1 MRLKERPAKRA
12 LRLEAKDLA
21 SSETLLK
28 RSDPLTFVGGM
39 KMGRTFDPI
48 TLEILWRRLISIV
61 DEADST
67 VSRTAFSSLLR
78 DAHDYT
84 CMFTDRKG
92 RELAQGSFAT
102 PGQSGAMALGIKN
115 LVTQLPL
122 ETYKPGDVFI
132 TNDPWALAGHL
143 NDVCVMSPI
152 FYKDRLTAFT
162 ACVFHHSDIG
172 GRVSSDNHDVFEEG
186 LFIPLVKLYDGG
198 VLNQSVIDMIRWN
211 VRTSDEVI
219 GDIRSQ
225 IAANHVCAE
234 KICQMLKEIDLDG
247 LDDLADQIISRTE
260 KSMREEIEKIPDGIY
275 RAEGIIE
282 QMKGQKDVVIKA
294 AVEVKE
300 SDITVD
306 LDGSSPQVN
315 WGGNVVYNFTYAYVF
330 MAMKSMFGPDI
341 PNNDGC
347 ARPIKLKAPEG
358 SVVNCKFPAAV
369 AARLVI
375 GHFITEIIYRALSKV
390 LPDKVLAASGGTPA
404 QMNVFYGR
412 RNNGR
417 PWHSVIIRGGG
428 MGAGSTNDG
437 NYVYIFPANGAN
449 TPIEIFESD
458 TPLIVESRELLTNSA
473 GPGRMKGGLGQREV
487 FRVPDDK
494 YAPIPPVNLGIQA
507 GRHIHPPEGL
517 FGGKPGAKAQFLV
530 NGSSGNPFGLTQ
542 LKPGDVVIIDAA
554 GGGGYGNPL
563 ERDPEMVESDVIE
576 EYVSLEKA
584 EEDYGVAIDPKTMKV
599 DEEATRKL
607 RESLRKA

>member
-1 MRLKERPAKRA
+1 
-12 LRLEAKDLA
+12 
-21 SSETLLK
+21 
-28 RSDPLTFVGGM
+28 M
-39 KMGRTFDPI
+39 KMGRKRRTFDPI
-48 TLEILWRRLISIV
+48 TLEILWRRLISTV
-61 DEADST
+61 DESDGSVA
-67 VSRTAFSSLLR
+67 RTAFSSLLR

-84 CMFTDRKG
+84 CMFTDQKG

-115 LVTQLPL
+115 LVTKLPL
-122 ETYKPGDVFI
+122 ETYKPGDSFI

-152 FYKDRLTAFT
+152 FYKNKVVAFT

-198 VLNQSVIDMIRWN
+198 VLNSSVMEMIRWN
-211 VRTSDEVI
+211 VRTPDEVI

-225 IAANHVCAE
+225 IAANHVCSE
-234 KICQMLKEIDLDG
+234 KIGQMLRENDLEN
-247 LDDLADQIISRTE
+247 LDDLADQVISRTE

-282 QMKGQKDVVIKA
+282 QMKGQQDVVIKA
-294 AVEVKE
+294 AVEVKG

-330 MAMKSMFGPDI
+330 MAIKSMFGPDI

-347 ARPIKLKAPEG
+347 AKPVKLKAPEG
-358 SVVNCKFPAAV
+358 TVVHCKFPAAV

-375 GHFITEIIYRALSKV
+375 GHHITEIIYRALSEVAPGKV
-390 LPDKVLAASGGTPA
+390 IAASGGTPA
-404 QMNVFYGR
+404 QMNVFYGK
-412 RNNGR
+412 RNDGR

-428 MGAGSTNDG
+428 MGASSVSDG

-449 TPIEIFESD
+449 TPVEIFESD
-458 TPLIVESRELLTNSA
+458 TPLLIENRELLADSG
-473 GPGRMKGGLGQREV
+473 GPGRMKGGSGQREV
-487 FRVPDDK
+487 FRVPDDQ
-494 YAPIPPVNLGIQA
+494 YAPLPPVNLGIQA

-530 NGSSGNPFGLTQ
+530 NGVSGNPFGLTQ
-542 LKPGDVVIIDAA
+542 LKPGDVVTIDAA
-554 GGGGYGNPL
+554 GGGGCGNPL
-563 ERDPEMVESDVIE
+563 DREPQRVVSDVIE
-576 EYVSLEKA
+576 GYVSLEKA
-584 EEDYGVAIDPKTMKV
+584 KEDYGVIINPKTLTL
-599 DEEATRKL
+599 DEQATRKF
-607 RESLRKA
+607 RESLRGRLFEWLSSET

>member
-1 MRLKERPAKRA
+1 
-12 LRLEAKDLA
+12 
-21 SSETLLK
+21 
-28 RSDPLTFVGGM
+28 
-39 KMGRTFDPI
+39 MGSLFDPI
-48 TLEILWRRLISIV
+48 TLEIMWRRLISIV
-61 DEADST
+61 DEADSA

-92 RELAQGSFAT
+92 RELAQGTFAT

-115 LVTQLPL
+115 LVNRLPP
-122 ETYKPGDVFI
+122 EIYKPGDVFI

-152 FYKDRLTAFT
+152 FYKDQLTAFT

-198 VLNQSVIDMIRWN
+198 TLNDAVMEMIRLN
-211 VRTSDEVI
+211 VRTPDEVI

-225 IAANHVCAE
+225 ISANHVCSE
-234 KICQMLKEIDLDG
+234 KIGQMLEETDLDG

-260 KSMREEIEKIPDGIY
+260 RSMREEIEKVPDGVY
-275 RAEGIIE
+275 RSEGIVE
-282 QMKGQKDVVIKA
+282 QMKGQKDVLIRA
-294 AVEVKE
+294 AVEVKG
-300 SDITVD
+300 SDMLVD
-306 LDGSSPQVN
+306 LDGSSPQVD

-347 ARPIKLKAPEG
+347 AKPIKLRAPEG

-375 GHFITEIIYRALSKV
+375 GHFLTEIIYRALSSV
-390 LPDKVLAASGGTPA
+390 LPDRVIAGCGGTPA
-404 QMNVFYGR
+404 TMNVFYGK
-412 RNNGR
+412 RNDGR

-428 MGAGSTNDG
+428 MGASSVSDG

-449 TPIEIFESD
+449 TPVEIFESD
-458 TPLIVESRELLTNSA
+458 TPLIVEKKELLADSG
-473 GPGRMKGGLGQREV
+473 GPGRMKGGLGKRVV
-487 FRVPDDK
+487 FIVPDDR
-494 YAPIPPVNLGIQA
+494 YAPLPPVNLGMQA
-507 GRHIHPPEGL
+507 GRYIHPPEGL
-517 FGGKPGAKAQFLV
+517 FGGKPGTRAQFMV
-530 NGSSGNPFGLTQ
+530 NGEPGNPYGLTR
-542 LKPGDVVIIDAA
+542 LRPGDRITIDAA

-563 ERDPEMVESDVIE
+563 DRDPEMVERDVIE
-576 EYVSLEKA
+576 GYVSIENA
-584 EEDYGVAIDPKTMKV
+584 RGDYGVVVRPETMKI
-599 DEEATRKL
+599 DGETTRKL
-607 RESLRKA
+607 RDELRRAEGRYQPE

>member
-1 MRLKERPAKRA
+1 
-12 LRLEAKDLA
+12 
-21 SSETLLK
+21 
-28 RSDPLTFVGGM
+28 M
-39 KMGRTFDPI
+39 KMRRRGRTFDPI

-61 DEADST
+61 DESDSS
-67 VSRTAFSSLLR
+67 VARTAFSSLLR

-84 CMFTDRKG
+84 CMFTDQKG

-115 LVTQLPL
+115 LVTKLPL
-122 ETYKPGDVFI
+122 ETYKPGDIFI

-152 FYKDRLTAFT
+152 FYKHKVVAFT

-198 VLNQSVIDMIRWN
+198 VLNPSVMEMIRWN
-211 VRTSDEVI
+211 VRTPDEVI

-225 IAANHVCAE
+225 IAANHVCSE
-234 KICQMLKEIDLDG
+234 KIGQMLRENDLEN
-247 LDDLADQIISRTE
+247 LDDLADQVISRTE

-282 QMKGQKDVVIKA
+282 QMKGQQDAVIKA
-294 AVEVKE
+294 AVEVKGG
-300 SDITVD
+300 DITVD

-330 MAMKSMFGPDI
+330 MAIKSMFGPDI

-347 ARPIKLKAPEG
+347 AKPVKLKAPEG
-358 SVVNCKFPAAV
+358 TVVHCKFPAAV

-375 GHFITEIIYRALSKV
+375 GHYITEIIYRALSEVAPNKV
-390 LPDKVLAASGGTPA
+390 IAASGGTPA
-404 QMNVFYGR
+404 QMNVFYGK
-412 RNNGR
+412 RNDGK

-428 MGAGSTNDG
+428 MGASSVSDG

-449 TPIEIFESD
+449 TPVEIFESD
-458 TPLIVESRELLTNSA
+458 TPLLVENRELLADSG
-473 GPGRMKGGLGQREV
+473 GPGRMKGGIGQREV
-487 FRVPDDK
+487 FRVPDDQ
-494 YAPIPPVNLGIQA
+494 YAPLPPVNLGIQA

-517 FGGKPGAKAQFLV
+517 FGGNPGAKAQFLV
-530 NGSSGNPFGLTQ
+530 NGISGNPFGLTQ
-542 LKPGDVVIIDAA
+542 LKPGDVVTIDAA
-554 GGGGYGNPL
+554 GGGGCGNPL
-563 ERDPEMVESDVIE
+563 EREPERVERDVIE
-576 EYVSLEKA
+576 GYVSLGKA
-584 EEDYGVAIDPKTMKV
+584 REDYGVIIDSKTLKL
-599 DEEATRKL
+599 DEEGTRKL
-607 RESLRKA
+607 RESLKKTNPPPPFPSP

>member
-1 MRLKERPAKRA
+1 
-12 LRLEAKDLA
+12 
-21 SSETLLK
+21 
-28 RSDPLTFVGGM
+28 
-39 KMGRTFDPI
+39 MGRSFDPI

-61 DEADST
+61 DEADSS

-115 LVTQLPL
+115 LVNKLPA
-122 ETYKPGDVFI
+122 ETYTPGDVFI

-152 FYKDRLTAFT
+152 FYQDRLTAFT

-198 VLNQSVIDMIRWN
+198 VLNQSVMDLIRWN
-211 VRTSDEVI
+211 VRTPDEVI

-225 IAANHVCAE
+225 IAANHVCSE
-234 KICQMLKEIDLDG
+234 KICQMLKESGLEG
-247 LDDLADQIISRTE
+247 LDDLADQVIRLTE
-260 KSMREEIEKIPDGIY
+260 RSMRQEIEKIPDGLY
-275 RAEGIIE
+275 RAEGIVE
-282 QMKGQKDVVIKA
+282 QMKGKEDVVIKA
-294 AVEVKE
+294 AVEVKG
-300 SDITVD
+300 SDILVD

-315 WGGNVVYNFTYAYVF
+315 WGGNVVLNFTYAYVF

-347 ARPIKLKAPEG
+347 ARPVKLRAPEG
-358 SVVNCKFPAAV
+358 SVVNCRFPAAV

-375 GHFITEIIYRALSKV
+375 GHFLTEIIYRAVSSA
-390 LPDKVLAASGGTPA
+390 LPDKVIAASGGTPA
-404 QMNVFYGR
+404 TMNVFYGK
-412 RNNGR
+412 RNDGR

-428 MGAGSTNDG
+428 MGASSINDG

-449 TPIEIFESD
+449 TPVEIFESD
-458 TPLIVESRELLTNSA
+458 TPLIVEKRELLSDSG
-473 GPGRMKGGLGQREV
+473 GPGRMKGGLGKRIV
-487 FRVPDDK
+487 FRIPDDQ
-494 YAPIPPVNLGIQA
+494 YAPLPPVNLGMQA
-507 GRHIHPPEGL
+507 GRYIYPPEGL
-517 FGGKPGAKAQFLV
+517 FRGKPGAKAQFLV
-530 NGSSGNPFGLTQ
+530 NGVPGNPFGLTQ
-542 LKPGDVVIIDAA
+542 LKPGDVVTIDAA
-554 GGGGYGNPL
+554 GGGGYGNPFM
-563 ERDPEMVESDVIE
+563 RDPQMVEDDVKE
-576 EYVSLEKA
+576 GYVSPERA
-584 EEDYGVAIDPKTMKV
+584 REDYGVVIDPCTGKV
-599 DEEATRKL
+599 DEKATRGL
-607 RESLRKA
+607 RDTLK

>member
-1 MRLKERPAKRA
+1 
-12 LRLEAKDLA
+12 
-21 SSETLLK
+21 
-28 RSDPLTFVGGM
+28 
-39 KMGRTFDPI
+39 
-48 TLEILWRRLISIV
+48 LISIV

-294 AVEVKE
+294 AVEVKG

-306 LDGSSPQVN
+306 LDGSSSQVN

>member
-1 MRLKERPAKRA
+1 
-12 LRLEAKDLA
+12 
-21 SSETLLK
+21 
-28 RSDPLTFVGGM
+28 
-39 KMGRTFDPI
+39 MGRRQRTFDPI

-61 DEADST
+61 DESDSS
-67 VSRTAFSSLLR
+67 VARTAFSSLLR

-84 CMFTDRKG
+84 CMFTDQKG

-115 LVTQLPL
+115 LVTKLPL
-122 ETYKPGDVFI
+122 GTYKPGDSFI

-152 FYKDRLTAFT
+152 FYKNKVVAFT

-198 VLNQSVIDMIRWN
+198 ALNQSVIDMIRWN
-211 VRTSDEVI
+211 VRTPDEVI

-225 IAANHVCAE
+225 IAANHVCSE
-234 KICQMLKEIDLDG
+234 KICQMLRESDLEN
-247 LDDLADQIISRTE
+247 LDDLADQVISRTE

-275 RAEGIIE
+275 KAQGAIE
-282 QMKGQKDVVIKA
+282 QMKGQQDVVIKA
-294 AVEVKE
+294 AVEVKG
-300 SDITVD
+300 SDITVN

-330 MAMKSMFGPDI
+330 MAVKSMFGPDI

-347 ARPIKLKAPEG
+347 AKPVKLIAPEG
-358 SVVNCKFPAAV
+358 TVVHCKFPAAV

-375 GHFITEIIYRALSKV
+375 GHYITEIIYRALSGVARNKV
-390 LPDKVLAASGGTPA
+390 ISASGGTPA
-404 QMNVFYGR
+404 QMNVFYGK
-412 RNNGR
+412 RNDAR

-428 MGAGSTNDG
+428 MGASSLSDG

-458 TPLIVESRELLTNSA
+458 TPLIVEKRELLPDSG

-487 FRVPDDK
+487 FRVPDDQ

-530 NGSSGNPFGLTQ
+530 NGMPGNPFGLTQ
-542 LKPGDVVIIDAA
+542 LKPGDVVTIDAA

-563 ERDPEMVESDVIE
+563 ERDPEMVERDVLE
-576 EYVSLEKA
+576 GYVSPEKTG
-584 EEDYGVAIDPKTMKV
+584 EDYRVVIDPNTMTV
-599 DEEATRKL
+599 DQEATRKL
-607 RESLRKA
+607 RNTSRKT

>member
-1 MRLKERPAKRA
+1 MGRKR
-12 LRLEAKDLA
+12 
-21 SSETLLK
+21 
-28 RSDPLTFVGGM
+28 
-39 KMGRTFDPI
+39 RTFDPI

-61 DEADST
+61 DESDGSVA
-67 VSRTAFSSLLR
+67 RTAFSSLLR

-84 CMFTDRKG
+84 CMFTDQKG

-122 ETYKPGDVFI
+122 ETYKPGDIFI

-152 FYKDRLTAFT
+152 FYKNRVVAFT

-198 VLNQSVIDMIRWN
+198 VLNPSVMEMIRWN
-211 VRTSDEVI
+211 VRTPDEVI

-225 IAANHVCAE
+225 IAANHVCSE
-234 KICQMLKEIDLDG
+234 KIAQMLRENDLEN
-247 LDDLADQIISRTE
+247 LDDLADQVISRTE

-282 QMKGQKDVVIKA
+282 QMKGQQDVVIKA
-294 AVEVKE
+294 AVEVKG

-306 LDGSSPQVN
+306 LAGSSTQVH

-330 MAMKSMFGPDI
+330 MAIKSMFGPDI

-347 ARPIKLKAPEG
+347 AKPVQLRAPEG
-358 SVVNCKFPAAV
+358 TVVHCRFPAAV

-375 GHFITEIIYRALSKV
+375 GHYITEIIYRALSEVAPNKV
-390 LPDKVLAASGGTPA
+390 IAASGGTPA
-404 QMNVFYGR
+404 QMNVFYGK
-412 RNNGR
+412 RNDGR

-428 MGAGSTNDG
+428 MGASSVSDG

-449 TPIEIFESD
+449 TPVEILESD
-458 TPLIVESRELLTNSA
+458 TPLLVEHRELLADSG
-473 GPGRMKGGLGQREV
+473 GPGRMKGGIGQREV
-487 FRVPDDK
+487 FRVPDDQ
-494 YAPIPPVNLGIQA
+494 YAPLPPVNLGMQA

-530 NGSSGNPFGLTQ
+530 NGESGNPFGLTQ
-542 LKPGDVVIIDAA
+542 LKPGDVVTIDAA
-554 GGGGYGNPL
+554 GGGGCGNPL
-563 ERDPEMVESDVIE
+563 DREPERVERDVVEG
-576 EYVSLEKA
+576 YVSPERARK
-584 EEDYGVAIDPKTMKV
+584 DYGVIIDPETLRI
-599 DEEATRKL
+599 DGEATRKL
-607 RESLRKA
+607 RESLSKAV

>member
-1 MRLKERPAKRA
+1 MARK
-12 LRLEAKDLA
+12 
-21 SSETLLK
+21 
-28 RSDPLTFVGGM
+28 
-39 KMGRTFDPI
+39 GRTFDPI

-61 DEADST
+61 DEADSA
-67 VSRTAFSSLLR
+67 VARTAFSSLLR

-84 CMFTDRKG
+84 CMFTDQKG

-115 LVTQLPL
+115 LVTKLPK
-122 ETYKPGDVFI
+122 ETYNPGDIFI

-152 FYKDRLTAFT
+152 FYENRLVAFT

-198 VLNQSVIDMIRWN
+198 VLNQSVIDLIRWN
-211 VRTSDEVI
+211 VRTPDEVV

-234 KICQMLKEIDLDG
+234 KICQMLKDSGMES
-247 LDDLADQIISRTE
+247 LDDLADQVIGRTE
-260 KSMREEIEKIPDGIY
+260 KSMREEIAKIPDGIY
-275 RAEGIIE
+275 RAEGIVE
-282 QMKGQKDVVIKA
+282 QAKGKENITIKVT
-294 AVEVKE
+294 VEVKG

-306 LDGSSPQVN
+306 LNGSSPQVD

-347 ARPIKLKAPEG
+347 AAPIKMKAPEG
-358 SVVNCKFPAAV
+358 TVVNCRFPAAV
-369 AARLVI
+369 AARLVV
-375 GHFITEIIYRALSKV
+375 GHFLTEIIYRALSKV
-390 LPDKVLAASGGTPA
+390 VPNRVIAASGGTPA

-412 RNNGR
+412 RNDRR

-428 MGAGSTNDG
+428 MGASAINDG

-458 TPLIVESRELLTNSA
+458 TPLIVEKRELIANSA
-473 GPGRMKGGLGQREV
+473 GPGLMKGGLGQREV
-487 FRVPDDK
+487 FKIPDDK
-494 YAPIPPVNLGIQA
+494 YAPMPPVNLGIQA
-507 GRHIHPPEGL
+507 GRFIHPPEGL
-517 FGGKPGAKAQFLV
+517 FGGNPGARAQFLV
-530 NGSSGNPFGLTQ
+530 NGVPGNPYGLTQ
-542 LKPGDVVIIDAA
+542 LKPGDAVTIDAA
-554 GGGGYGNPL
+554 GGGGHGNPL
-563 ERDPEMVESDVIE
+563 DRDPEMVENDVLE
-576 EYVSLEKA
+576 GYVSLEKA
-584 EEDYGVAIDPKTMKV
+584 KENYGVVIDPKTTKA
-599 DEEATRKL
+599 DREATKKL
-607 RESLRKA
+607 RSQKV